1 MLGGVAGLL
10 AWYELR
16 EWQWM
21 AGGFFPLA
29 NWPFTILVIMP
40 TNRRLLAMQ
49 PRNAGAESRRL
60 LLRWGHDL
68 AVVGIDGECDMVY
81 PT

>member
-1 MLGGVAGLL
+1 MDGRGLFL
-10 AWYELR
+10 
-16 EWQWM
+16 
-21 AGGFFPLA
+21 FA

-60 LLRWGHDL
+60 LLRWGGLPNLRSVLGAAASLLYAWGFL
-68 AVVGIDGECDMVY
+68 A
-81 PT
+81 T